1 MSAQVGTA
9 LAVEQRSRS
18 RRLAPGWLRSRSFVA
33 GLVIL
38 GMILLLALVA
48 PLLTPY
54 DPVAQD
60 LSQILLTPSSAHPLG
75 TDHLGRDVWSRLL
88 YGGRVDLVIGFG
100 AVLAPFL
107 IGTMLGSL
115 AGYYGGRID
124 SLVIGATDL
133 VMAFPYYVLIIA
145 LVFVLGAG
153 IASIF
158 IAMALV
164 AWVSYAR
171 IVRAEVISTRER
183 EYVLATRAAGL
194 CDARIL
200 FRHVLPNSIS
210 QAIVY
215 AMSDI
220 VVIIVGVVTLSYLGL
235 GVPPPA
241 PEWGAMIASGQT
253 FMTSH
258 GHLVTVPGLVVI
270 LVGLG
275 FALIGDGLTE
285 LLKPE

>member
-1 MSAQVGTA
+1 MSTQAGTA
-9 LAVEQRSRS
+9 LAVERPGHS
-18 RRLAPGWLRSRSFVA
+18 RRLTPGWLRNRSFMA
-33 GLVIL
+33 GVIIL
-38 GMILLLALVA
+38 GVVILLALVA

-54 DPVAQD
+54 DPIAQD
-60 LSQILLTPSSAHPLG
+60 LSQILLLPSAEHPLG

-88 YGGRVDLVIGFG
+88 YGGRVDLLIGFG
-100 AVLAPFL
+100 AVIAPFV
-107 IGTMLGSL
+107 IGTLLGSL
-115 AGYYGGRID
+115 AGYYGGRTDAI
-124 SLVIGATDL
+124 VTGATDL

-153 IASIF
+153 IPSIF

-194 CDARIL
+194 SDARIL
-200 FRHVLPNSIS
+200 FRHILPNSIT

-258 GHLVTVPGLVVI
+258 GHLVTIPGLVVI

-275 FALIGDGLTE
+275 FALLGDGLTE